1 MKIVYMGTPDFAVP
15 PLAALVKAGYE
26 ITAVVT
32 QPDKPKGRGKTL
44 MPTPVKE
51 EAMKHEIPVYQ
62 PVKVRDPEFVE
73 TLTGLAPDIIVVAA
87 FGQIIPKTIL
97 DLPKYGCINIHASLL
112 PKYRGAAPIQQAVI
126 DGEKESGVTIMRM
139 GTGLDTGDMI
149 SKIVVPIETEETGG
163 SLFDKLAQAGADLL
177 METLPSIENGTA
189 TYEKQP
195 EESPTPYAA
204 MITKKMGLMDFSKSA
219 EELERLVRGLNPW
232 PSAYTFLNGKTLKV
246 WKSTVEKGANGGK
259 TTPGT
264 ITAVDKTGIHV
275 ACGEDVLVLREVQ
288 LEGKK
293 RMETDAFLRGYQVTE
308 GTMLTDHYDPRT
320 KTVNLSQDIYGQT
333 SLAAVGVAAHECGH
347 AIQHATNYAPLEMRS
362 AIVPAANIG
371 SSLSWPLFLIGLFA
385 GIRPLVTAGI
395 VLFSLAV
402 LFQLVTL
409 PVEVN
414 ASARALKMLQSTGI
428 LGADE
433 TKGARKVLT
442 AAAMTYV
449 AALAASILQLLRLV
463 ILAGGR
469 RDD

>member
-1 MKIVYMGTPDFAVP
+1 MYGYGYYGFDWTYLLLIIGMLLS
-15 PLAALVKAGYE
+15 LAASAKLKSTFARYKRVRSASGL
-26 ITAVVT
+26 T
-32 QPDKPKGRGKTL
+32 G
-44 MPTPVKE
+44 E
-51 EAMKHEIPVYQ
+51 EAARRILYSAGITDVQVRPV
-62 PVKVRDPEFVE
+62 
-73 TLTGLAPDIIVVAA
+73 A
-87 FGQIIPKTIL
+87 
-97 DLPKYGCINIHASLL
+97 
-112 PKYRGAAPIQQAVI
+112 
-126 DGEKESGVTIMRM
+126 
-139 GTGLDTGDMI
+139 
-149 SKIVVPIETEETGG
+149 G
-163 SLFDKLAQAGADLL
+163 S
-177 METLPSIENGTA
+177 
-189 TYEKQP
+189 
-195 EESPTPYAA
+195 
-204 MITKKMGLMDFSKSA
+204 
-219 EELERLVRGLNPW
+219 
-232 PSAYTFLNGKTLKV
+232 
-246 WKSTVEKGANGGK
+246 
-259 TTPGT
+259 
-264 ITAVDKTGIHV
+264 
-275 ACGEDVLVLREVQ
+275 
-288 LEGKK
+288 
-293 RMETDAFLRGYQVTE
+293 
-308 GTMLTDHYDPRT
+308 LTDHYDPRT

-371 SSLSWPLFLIGLFA
+371 SSLSWPLFLIGLF
-385 GIRPLVTAGI
+385 AGI